1 MITMDKKKLIRRSK
15 ILIVIFCIGCGL
27 TAGRAPAQ
35 QMRTSSDTASY
46 ETLLKLYTTL
56 RDKQGEKVMLERI
69 LQSLNEVDS
78 VYLVHYPT
86 WIIENEDLRQRVL
99 KAFRNRQKLA
109 PSHAIIH
116 VVASPSKDEIVQIT
130 ILGASSMGRGEIR
143 LYISESL
150 QQAILHSVSPHSE
163 VSDEPEEFKR
173 SALPDAPPKD
183 VTFEASLFGG
193 SLRFASGWGAEV
205 KVGNDNLGY
214 PFWSTGSIEYFLL
227 LNQLKLGA
235 IAPMNSGLDQ
245 PDILGPITIS
255 TRKLNGAA
263 GFAAEFDQPIG
274 SDMLEARFSSGSL
287 TKRNPDN
294 RLTDTSQAYY
304 LRTMAQ
310 LVYSHRF
317 SISGGEYL
325 LTVHGGAGYH
335 QIGEGVV
342 QPDESIATTD
352 RFNFFSPYV
361 KFDYLRHGN
370 QMYGLS
376 VQYYSS
382 VVLVSAWTE
391 LVKNMVYFEVKY
403 STSVLR
409 APKPWEQPYF
419 FMVSP
424 HVRFVF

>member
-1 MITMDKKKLIRRSK
+1 MDTKKLMNRWN
-15 ILIVIFCIGCGL
+15 ILIVVFCMGCGL

-35 QMRTSSDTASY
+35 QSKTSSDTSSY
-46 ETLLKLYTTL
+46 ENLLKLYTTL
-56 RDKQGEKVMLERI
+56 RNKQGEKVMLERI

-86 WIIENEDLRQRVL
+86 WIIEDEDLRQRVL
-99 KAFRNRQKLA
+99 KAFRNRQKAA

-150 QQAILHSVSPHSE
+150 QHAILHTVYYHSE
-163 VSDEPEEFKR
+163 VSDIPEEFRR

-193 SLRFASGWGAEV
+193 SLRFANGWGAEV
-205 KVGNDNLGY
+205 KVGNDDLGY

-235 IAPMNSGLDQ
+235 IAPMNSGLDE
-245 PDILGPITIS
+245 PDLLGPVTIS

-287 TKRNPDN
+287 TKRNPDD

-310 LVYSHRF
+310 LVYSHRY
-317 SISGGEYL
+317 SIGGGEYL
-325 LTVHGGAGYH
+325 FTVQGGAGFH
-335 QIGEGVV
+335 EIGKGVV
-342 QPDESIATTD
+342 QPDESIATTEKSD
-352 RFNFFSPYV
+352 FFSPYV
-361 KFDYLRHGN
+361 KLDYIRHGN

-382 VVLVSAWTE
+382 IVLVSAWTE
-391 LVKNMVYFEVKY
+391 LVKNMIYFELKY

-409 APKPWEQPYF
+409 TAKPWEQPYF